1 MSKITKDNKGITL
14 VALIITVILMLI
26 LVSITTYSGI
36 NTYKNAQV
44 TKFVTQMQL
53 LQTKVDSLISSK
65 EINRMELQ
73 SLSTQEQQNT
83 INYAFNNGEITT
95 KDINKYKVITKND
108 IVNVL
113 DVEDAQNEIMVNI
126 ETREIVSLIGIE
138 YDGKTYYTQYKLPNG
153 QTVISNDNS
162 VQRELAFAV
171 ETSIDGLNCD
181 TTIKHIS
188 ITNGTIS
195 FAETDSYGN
204 KTNWQTITNYTD
216 KENEYKTNISKS
228 GNYTFK
234 LQDNTD
240 GNYTEKTMIII
251 LTNKPKTNIDV
262 QTYNYG
268 ADSNLW
274 AYVQKDGVSYVWI
287 PRFVYRTN
295 SDTNSTEIKFIKGNS
310 NIASDNTYINNEWTL
325 HNKFTAEDGTRLTG
339 VWINVDS
346 IHQEGLNMINL
357 LNDNS
362 KTILTTI

>member
-14 VALIITVILMLI
+14 VALIITVILILI

-65 EINRMELQ
+65 EINRMEFQ
-73 SLSTQEQQNT
+73 SPSTQEQQNA
-83 INYAFNNGEITT
+83 INSAFNNGEITT
-95 KDINKYKVITKND
+95 KDFTKYKVITKND

-113 DVEDAQNEIMVNI
+113 DVEDVQNEIMVNI

-162 VQRELAFAV
+162 VQRELSFAID
-171 ETSIDGLNCD
+171 TLIDGLNCD
-181 TTIKHIS
+181 TITKNIS
-188 ITNGTIS
+188 IANGTIS
-195 FAETDSYGN
+195 YAETDIYGN
-204 KTNWQTITNYTD
+204 KTNWHTITNYTE
-216 KENEYKTNISKS
+216 KESEYKTNISKS

-240 GNYTEKTMIII
+240 DNYIEKTIVIT
-251 LTNKPKTNIDV
+251 LTNKPKTNMDV

-268 ADSNLW
+268 VDSNSW
-274 AYVQKDGVSYVWI
+274 AYAQKDGVNYVWI
-287 PRFVYRTN
+287 PRFVYRMNTTSN
-295 SDTNSTEIKFIKGNS
+295 SKEIKFVKGNS
-310 NIASDNTYINNEWTL
+310 NIATDDTYINNDWTL
-325 HNKFTAEDGTRLTG
+325 HSKFTLQDGTGLTG
-339 VWINVDS
+339 VWINVNS
-346 IHQEGLNMINL
+346 MNQAGLNMLDL